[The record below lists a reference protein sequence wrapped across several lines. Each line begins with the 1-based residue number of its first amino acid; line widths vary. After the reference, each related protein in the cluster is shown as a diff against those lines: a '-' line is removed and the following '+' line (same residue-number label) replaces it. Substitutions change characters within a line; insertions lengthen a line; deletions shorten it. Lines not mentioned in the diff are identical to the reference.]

1 MDIKATQLKNT
12 RIDETMTSNI
22 RMSPKVAENGKTF
35 IDEMF
40 DMPKLPAENASKN
53 VAENKSSAKSADSN
67 SKNLEFI
74 SQPQSSFAK
83 TIKNEKL
90 TIQERQALHKAAEK
104 ELVDEIVLMNNKQNV
119 EVKNSVKNDLNK
131 AQVSVAKKSDNQI
144 EEENKEVNS
153 EIKDF
158 DKFSSKPEI
167 NNTNFVNSKELELAE
182 AIENELILPE
192 QNKIEEIIGKPE
204 NLEKFEDLKLEEI
217 EQPEIVQIKEFESE
231 EIKPQAIEKFEQPE
245 IAQVKEFK
253 NEEIKPQAIEKFEQ
267 PEIAQVKEFK
277 NEEIKPQAIEKF
289 EQPEIAQVK
298 ELKNEEIKLQAIE
311 KFEQPEIAQV
321 KEFKNEENKPQAI
334 EKSEQ
339 PKVAQVK
346 EFKNEEI
353 KPQAIEKF
361 EQPEIGQ
368 IKEFKNEENKPQAIE
383 KSEQTKVAQVK
394 EFKNDE
400 IKPQKFEK
408 IEQPKV
414 AEAKS
419 EQIIEDEVIQEF
431 KNFEKPEKVEFV
443 ENLINNSK
451 INEKFDKKSDKAV
464 ISKISDAIKPEA
476 VKEPEKVGKIKDIA
490 EEVNIKPVEMKPLPA
505 ENIKVIKMEVV
516 NPLTDLNNSLNTT
529 KTSDIVKFID
539 ANLSTESA
547 KTSKSST
554 AKKAENAKKAASEKA
569 IKMTEADAK
578 FFNNLIETNQQVIEG
593 TKSAEQINNNVLKD
607 VETAQSAQVSKTLL
621 NALKESQETNKPFHI
636 DFDKDV
642 SVILRVGKNG
652 QISADFIPGDEAV
665 EQYLKANIPLLKQKF
680 ADEGIEYDSLSYRQ
694 NKKES
699 NEEREKHNRGN
710 KKENG
715 YE

>member
-321 KEFKNEENKPQAI
+321 
-334 EKSEQ
+334 
-339 PKVAQVK
+339 
-346 EFKNEEI
+346 
-353 KPQAIEKF
+353 
-361 EQPEIGQ
+361 
-368 IKEFKNEENKPQAIE
+368 KEFKNEENKPQAIE